1 MNEKNIQVEDQ
12 EVEIDLVRLFYYLL
26 KRWKSLFAAMLIGAV
41 VAAGVTLIQVPQ
53 YESNSTLYV
62 LSKSTSITSVADLQ
76 LGTALT
82 SDYTEIAT
90 SKPVIDTAIEKLK
103 KKEGIELTR
112 NKVKGM
118 VDVSNKSDTRML
130 VITVTSDDPD
140 LSYKLAD
147 ALTTA
152 AVDQMASI
160 TQTDK
165 PTIVEEP
172 EVAEKPID
180 NGLYKHVAMG
190 IMIGL
195 VLLAGL
201 YTIRFVVN
209 DRIKTEKD
217 VETFLQ
223 VSILGTIPVDK
234 ELKALARR
242 EKKQEAKRRKKSGK

>member
-1 MNEKNIQVEDQ
+1 MNEKNILVEDQ
-12 EVEIDLVRLFYYLL
+12 EVEIDLVRLFFYLL
-26 KRWKSLFAAMLIGAV
+26 KRWKSLFMAALIGAV
-41 VAAGVTLIQVPQ
+41 AAAGITLVQPPQ

-103 KKEGIELTR
+103 KKDDIELTR
-112 NKVKGM
+112 EAVKGM
-118 VDVSNKSDTRML
+118 VEVSNKSDTRML
-130 VITVTSDDPD
+130 VITVTSDDAD

-152 AVDQMASI
+152 SVDQMASI

-172 EVAEKPID
+172 EVADKPVD
-180 NGLYKHVAMG
+180 NGLYKHVAIG
-190 IMIGL
+190 FLIGL

-201 YTIRFVVN
+201 YTVSFVLN
-209 DRIKTEKD
+209 DEIKTEKD
-217 VETFLQ
+217 VETYLQ

-234 ELKALARR
+234 ELKAIARR
-242 EKKQEAKRRKKSGK
+242 EKKEAKRRKKSGK

>member
-1 MNEKNIQVEDQ
+1 MNEKNIPVEDQ
-12 EVEIDLVRLFYYLL
+12 EVEIDLARLFYYLL
-26 KRWKSLFAAMLIGAV
+26 KRWKSLFVAAIIGVV
-41 VAAGVTLIQVPQ
+41 VAAGITLVQPPQ

-76 LGTALT
+76 LGSELT
-82 SDYTEIAT
+82 SDYAEIAT

-103 KKEGIELTR
+103 KKEDIKLTR
-112 NKVKGM
+112 EEVKEM
-118 VDVSNKSDTRML
+118 VTVSNKTDTRML

-152 AVDQMASI
+152 SVNQMASI

-180 NGLYKHVAMG
+180 NGLYKHLAMG
-190 IMIGL
+190 IVIGL

-201 YTIRFVVN
+201 YTVSFVMN
-209 DRIKTEKD
+209 DEIKTEQD
-217 VETFLQ
+217 VESFLQ
-223 VSILGTIPVDK
+223 VSVLGTIPVDK
-234 ELKALARR
+234 ELKALAKR
-242 EKKQEAKRRKKSGK
+242 EKKEAKRRNKTGK

>member
-1 MNEKNIQVEDQ
+1 MNEKNIPVEDQ
-12 EVEIDLVRLFYYLL
+12 EVEIDLARLFYYLL
-26 KRWKSLFAAMLIGAV
+26 KRWKSLVIAALIGAV
-41 VAAGVTLIQVPQ
+41 LAAGYTLVQPPQ

-82 SDYTEIAT
+82 SDYVEIAT

-112 NKVKGM
+112 EKVKGM
-118 VDVSNKSDTRML
+118 VEVSNKSDTRML
-130 VITVTSDDPD
+130 EITVTSNEAD

-152 AVDQMASI
+152 AVNQMASI

-172 EVAEKPID
+172 EVAEKAVD
-180 NGLYKHVAMG
+180 NGLYKHLAIG
-190 IMIGL
+190 IVIGF

-201 YTIRFVVN
+201 YTVSFVVN
-209 DRIKTEKD
+209 DEIKTEED
-217 VETFLQ
+217 VENFLQ
-223 VSILGTIPVDK
+223 ASVLGTIPVDK

-242 EKKQEAKRRKKSGK
+242 EKKEAKRRKKSGK

>member
-1 MNEKNIQVEDQ
+1 MNEKNIPVEDQ
-12 EVEIDLVRLFYYLL
+12 EVEIDLARLFYYLL
-26 KRWKSLFAAMLIGAV
+26 KRWKSLVIAALIGAV
-41 VAAGVTLIQVPQ
+41 LAAGYTLVQPPQ

-82 SDYTEIAT
+82 SDYVEIAT

-112 NKVKGM
+112 EKVKGM

-130 VITVTSDDPD
+130 EITVTSNDAD

-152 AVDQMASI
+152 AVNQMASI

-172 EVAEKPID
+172 EVAEKAVD
-180 NGLYKHVAMG
+180 NGLYKHLA
-190 IMIGL
+190 IGVVIGF

-201 YTIRFVVN
+201 YTVSFVVN
-209 DRIKTEKD
+209 DEIKTEED
-217 VETFLQ
+217 VENFLQ
-223 VSILGTIPVDK
+223 ASVLGTIPVDK

-242 EKKQEAKRRKKSGK
+242 EKKEAKRRKKSGK

>member
-1 MNEKNIQVEDQ
+1 MNEKNIPVEDQ
-12 EVEIDLVRLFYYLL
+12 EVEIDLVRLFFYLL
-26 KRWKSLFAAMLIGAV
+26 KRWKSLFMAALIGAV
-41 VAAGVTLIQVPQ
+41 VAAGITLVQAPQ

-103 KKEGIELTR
+103 KKDDIELTR
-112 NKVKGM
+112 EAVKGM
-118 VDVSNKSDTRML
+118 VEVSNKSDTRML
-130 VITVTSDDPD
+130 VITVTSDDAD

-152 AVDQMASI
+152 SVDQMASI

-172 EVAEKPID
+172 EVADKPVD

-190 IMIGL
+190 FLIGL

-201 YTIRFVVN
+201 YTVSFVLN
-209 DRIKTEKD
+209 DEIKTEKD
-217 VETFLQ
+217 VETYLQ

-234 ELKALARR
+234 ELKAIARR
-242 EKKQEAKRRKKSGK
+242 EKKEAKRRKKSVK

>member
-1 MNEKNIQVEDQ
+1 MNEKNIPVEDQ
-12 EVEIDLVRLFYYLL
+12 EVEIDLARLFYYLL
-26 KRWKSLFAAMLIGAV
+26 KRWKSLVIAALIGAV
-41 VAAGVTLIQVPQ
+41 LAAACTLVQPPQ

-82 SDYTEIAT
+82 SDYVEIAT

-112 NKVKGM
+112 EKVKGM
-118 VDVSNKSDTRML
+118 VEVSNKSDTRML
-130 VITVTSDDPD
+130 EITVTSNDAD

-152 AVDQMASI
+152 AVNQMASI

-172 EVAEKPID
+172 EVAEKAVD
-180 NGLYKHVAMG
+180 NGLYKHLAIG
-190 IMIGL
+190 IVIGF

-201 YTIRFVVN
+201 YTVSFVVN
-209 DRIKTEKD
+209 DEIKIEED
-217 VETFLQ
+217 VENFLQ
-223 VSILGTIPVDK
+223 ASVLGTIPMDK

-242 EKKQEAKRRKKSGK
+242 EEKEAKRRKKSGK

>member
-1 MNEKNIQVEDQ
+1 MNEKNIPVEDQ
-12 EVEIDLVRLFYYLL
+12 EVEIDLARLFYYLL
-26 KRWKSLFAAMLIGAV
+26 KRWKSLFVAAIIGAV
-41 VAAGVTLIQVPQ
+41 VAAGITLVQPPQ

-76 LGTALT
+76 LGSELT
-82 SDYTEIAT
+82 SDYAEIAT

-103 KKEGIELTR
+103 KKEDIKLTR
-112 NKVKGM
+112 EEVKEM
-118 VDVSNKSDTRML
+118 VTVSNKTDTRML

-152 AVDQMASI
+152 SVNQMASI

-180 NGLYKHVAMG
+180 NGLYKHLAMG
-190 IMIGL
+190 IVIGL

-201 YTIRFVVN
+201 YTVSFVMN
-209 DRIKTEKD
+209 DEIKTEQD
-217 VETFLQ
+217 VENFLQ
-223 VSILGTIPVDK
+223 VSVLGTIPVDK
-234 ELKALARR
+234 ELKALARK
-242 EKKQEAKRRKKSGK
+242 EKKDAKRRNKTGK

>member
-1 MNEKNIQVEDQ
+1 MNEKNIPVEDQ
-12 EVEIDLVRLFYYLL
+12 EVEIDLARLFYYLL
-26 KRWKSLFAAMLIGAV
+26 KRWKSLVIAALIGAV
-41 VAAGVTLIQVPQ
+41 LAAAYTLVQPPQ

-82 SDYTEIAT
+82 SDYVEIAT

-112 NKVKGM
+112 EKVKGM
-118 VDVSNKSDTRML
+118 VEVSNKSDTRML
-130 VITVTSDDPD
+130 EITVTSNDAD

-152 AVDQMASI
+152 AVNQMASI

-172 EVAEKPID
+172 EVAEKAVD
-180 NGLYKHVAMG
+180 NGLYKHLAIG
-190 IMIGL
+190 IVIGF
-195 VLLAGL
+195 VLLVGL
-201 YTIRFVVN
+201 YTVSFVVN
-209 DRIKTEKD
+209 DEIKTEED

-223 VSILGTIPVDK
+223 ASVLGTIPVDK

-242 EKKQEAKRRKKSGK
+242 EKKEAKRRKKSGK

>member
-1 MNEKNIQVEDQ
+1 MNEKNIPVEDQ
-12 EVEIDLVRLFYYLL
+12 EVEIDLARLFYYLL
-26 KRWKSLFAAMLIGAV
+26 KRWRSLVIAALIGAV
-41 VAAGVTLIQVPQ
+41 LAAAYTLVQPPQ

-82 SDYTEIAT
+82 SDYVEIAT

-112 NKVKGM
+112 EKVKGM
-118 VDVSNKSDTRML
+118 VEVSNKSDTRML
-130 VITVTSDDPD
+130 EITVTSNDAD

-152 AVDQMASI
+152 AVNQMASI

-172 EVAEKPID
+172 EVAEKAVD
-180 NGLYKHVAMG
+180 NGLYKHLAIG
-190 IMIGL
+190 IVIGF
-195 VLLAGL
+195 VLLVGL
-201 YTIRFVVN
+201 YTVSFVVN
-209 DRIKTEKD
+209 DEIKTEED

-223 VSILGTIPVDK
+223 ASVLGTIPVDK

-242 EKKQEAKRRKKSGK
+242 EKKEAKRRKKSGK

>member
-1 MNEKNIQVEDQ
+1 MNEKNIPVEDQ
-12 EVEIDLVRLFYYLL
+12 EVEIDLARLFYYLL
-26 KRWKSLFAAMLIGAV
+26 KRWKSLFVAAIIGAV
-41 VAAGVTLIQVPQ
+41 LAAGITLVQPPQ

-76 LGTALT
+76 LGSELT
-82 SDYTEIAT
+82 SDYAEIAT

-103 KKEGIELTR
+103 KKEDIKLTR
-112 NKVKGM
+112 EEVKEM
-118 VDVSNKSDTRML
+118 VTVSNKTDTRML

-152 AVDQMASI
+152 SVNQMASI

-180 NGLYKHVAMG
+180 NGLYKHLAMG
-190 IMIGL
+190 IVIGL

-201 YTIRFVVN
+201 YTVSFVMN
-209 DRIKTEKD
+209 DEIKTEQD
-217 VETFLQ
+217 VENFLQ
-223 VSILGTIPVDK
+223 VSVLGTIPVDK
-234 ELKALARR
+234 ELKALARK
-242 EKKQEAKRRKKSGK
+242 EKKDAKRRNKTGK

>member
-1 MNEKNIQVEDQ
+1 MNEKNIPVEDQ
-12 EVEIDLVRLFYYLL
+12 EVEIDLVRLFEYLL
-26 KRWKSLFAAMLIGAV
+26 KRWKTLFLAAVIGAV
-41 VAAGVTLIQVPQ
+41 AAGGFTLIQAPQ
-53 YESNSTLYV
+53 YESTATLYV

-76 LGTALT
+76 LGSELT
-82 SDYTEIAT
+82 SDYAEIAT

-112 NKVKGM
+112 EEVEAM
-118 VDVSNKSDTRML
+118 MTVSNKTDTRML
-130 VITVTSDDPD
+130 EITVTSDDAD
-140 LSYKLAD
+140 LSCKLGK
-147 ALTTA
+147 ALTNA

-180 NGLYKHVAMG
+180 NGLYKHVAIG
-190 IMIGL
+190 ILAGL
-195 VLLAGL
+195 VLLGGL
-201 YTIRFVVN
+201 YTVSFVVN
-209 DRIKTEKD
+209 DEIKTEKD

-223 VSILGTIPVDK
+223 VSVLGSIPADK

-242 EKKQEAKRRKKSGK
+242 EKKEAKRRNKSGQ

>member
-1 MNEKNIQVEDQ
+1 MNEKNIPIEDQ
-12 EVEIDLVRLFYYLL
+12 EVEIDLVRLFFYLL
-26 KRWKSLFAAMLIGAV
+26 KRWKSLFMAALIGAV
-41 VAAGVTLIQVPQ
+41 AAAGITLVQPPQ

-103 KKEGIELTR
+103 KKDDIELTR
-112 NKVKGM
+112 EAVKGM
-118 VDVSNKSDTRML
+118 VEVSNKSDTRML
-130 VITVTSDDPD
+130 VITVTSDDAD

-152 AVDQMASI
+152 SVDQMASI

-172 EVAEKPID
+172 EVADKPVD
-180 NGLYKHVAMG
+180 NGLYKHVAIG
-190 IMIGL
+190 FLIGL

-201 YTIRFVVN
+201 YTVSFVLN
-209 DRIKTEKD
+209 DEIKTEKD
-217 VETFLQ
+217 VETYLQ

-234 ELKALARR
+234 ELKAIARR
-242 EKKQEAKRRKKSGK
+242 EKKEAKRRKKSGK

>member
-1 MNEKNIQVEDQ
+1 MNEKNIPVEDQ
-12 EVEIDLVRLFYYLL
+12 EVEIDLARLFYYLL
-26 KRWKSLFAAMLIGAV
+26 KRWKSLVIAALIGAV
-41 VAAGVTLIQVPQ
+41 LAAAYTLVQPPQ

-82 SDYTEIAT
+82 SDYVEIAT

-112 NKVKGM
+112 EKVKGM
-118 VDVSNKSDTRML
+118 VEVSNKSDTRML
-130 VITVTSDDPD
+130 EITVTSNDAD

-152 AVDQMASI
+152 AVNQMASI

-172 EVAEKPID
+172 EVAEKAVD
-180 NGLYKHVAMG
+180 NGLYKHLAIG
-190 IMIGL
+190 IVIGF
-195 VLLAGL
+195 VLLVGL
-201 YTIRFVVN
+201 YTVSFVVN
-209 DRIKTEKD
+209 DEIKTEED

-223 VSILGTIPVDK
+223 ASVLGTIPVDK

-242 EKKQEAKRRKKSGK
+242 EKKEAKRRNKTGK

>member
-1 MNEKNIQVEDQ
+1 MNEKNIPVEDQ
-12 EVEIDLVRLFYYLL
+12 EVEIDLVRLFFYLL
-26 KRWKSLFAAMLIGAV
+26 KRWKSLFMAALIGAV
-41 VAAGVTLIQVPQ
+41 AAAGITLVQPPQ

-103 KKEGIELTR
+103 KKDDIELTR
-112 NKVKGM
+112 EAVKGM
-118 VDVSNKSDTRML
+118 VEVSNKSDTRML
-130 VITVTSDDPD
+130 VITVTSDDAD

-152 AVDQMASI
+152 SVDQMASI

-172 EVAEKPID
+172 EVADKPVD
-180 NGLYKHVAMG
+180 NGLYKHVAIG
-190 IMIGL
+190 FLIGL

-201 YTIRFVVN
+201 YTVSFVLN
-209 DRIKTEKD
+209 DEIKTEKD
-217 VETFLQ
+217 VETYLQ

-234 ELKALARR
+234 ELKAIARR
-242 EKKQEAKRRKKSGK
+242 EKKEAKRRKKSGK

>member
-1 MNEKNIQVEDQ
+1 MNEKNIPVEDQ
-12 EVEIDLVRLFYYLL
+12 EVEIDLARLFYYLL
-26 KRWKSLFAAMLIGAV
+26 KRWKSLVIAALIGAV
-41 VAAGVTLIQVPQ
+41 LAAGYTLVQPPQ

-82 SDYTEIAT
+82 SDYVEIAT

-112 NKVKGM
+112 EEVKGM
-118 VDVSNKSDTRML
+118 VEVSNKSDTRML
-130 VITVTSDDPD
+130 EITVTSDDAD

-152 AVDQMASI
+152 AVNQMASI

-172 EVAEKPID
+172 EVAEKAID
-180 NGLYKHVAMG
+180 NGLYKHLAIG
-190 IMIGL
+190 IVIGF
-195 VLLAGL
+195 VLLVGL
-201 YTIRFVVN
+201 YTVSFVVN
-209 DRIKTEKD
+209 DEIKTEED
-217 VETFLQ
+217 VENFLQ
-223 VSILGTIPVDK
+223 ASVLGTIPVDK

-242 EKKQEAKRRKKSGK
+242 EKKEAKRRRKSGK